1 MERTIDTFELARAGA
16 ELSGETP
23 LAGMSRLGPM
33 LSDTEGSVA
42 WRLKGRRATRPEGGA
57 DDCMALSI
65 AAKLRMPC
73 VRCTGP
79 VPVELSV
86 ERAYRIVR
94 SEAEAERLD
103 LDDGEYDVLAGERR
117 FDVAG
122 LVEDEAIMALPLAP
136 RHERCELP
144 AHDALA
150 AEPAGEAGRPGP
162 FAALAKLK
170 NGAQNT
176 DIIED

>member
-1 MERTIDTFELARAGA
+1 MERTIDTFELARSGA

-23 LAGMSRLGPM
+23 LAGMSRLGSM
-33 LSDTEGSVA
+33 LSDVDGSVA
-42 WRLKGRRATRPEGGA
+42 WRLRGWRAARPEGGA

-65 AAKLRMPC
+65 AATLRMPC
-73 VRCTGP
+73 VRCMGP
-79 VPVELSV
+79 VPVELSA

-103 LDDGEYDVLAGERR
+103 LDDQQYDVLAGDRR
-117 FDVAG
+117 FDLAG

-136 RHERCELP
+136 RHERCDLP
-144 AHDALA
+144 AQGALD
-150 AEPAGEAGRPGP
+150 AEPAAEAGRPSP
-162 FAALAKLK
+162 FAALARLK
-170 NGAQNT
+170 NGTQNT